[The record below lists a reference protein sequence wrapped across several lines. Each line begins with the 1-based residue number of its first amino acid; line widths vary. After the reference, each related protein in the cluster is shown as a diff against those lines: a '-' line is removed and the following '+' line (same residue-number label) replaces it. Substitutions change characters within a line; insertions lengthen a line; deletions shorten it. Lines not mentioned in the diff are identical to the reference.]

1 MSLIVF
7 ARFLDLAVQCI
18 SWNFYVMYVVFEYM
32 YMYSKYCICVCGTG
46 SRFHNSRAGQILI
59 TLKHWYSI
67 FPSYFADNIF
77 HDMCHCICHI
87 SCNFISF
94 SSTFPIYKTTVLFL
108 SVFTFFI
115 KFSIIIVWYFI
126 LYYISPLNHPFI
138 LLVCSFQCFSHNTF
152 TTMFNK
158 NFHYTINT
166 IYNNNFSF
174 VFFFKSF

>member
-1 MSLIVF
+1 MYKLE
-7 ARFLDLAVQCI
+7 LLCI
-18 SWNFYVMYVVFEYM
+18 CTLYTSICICK
-32 YMYSKYCICVCGTG
+32 YSICICKYCIFVCGTG

-59 TLKHWYSI
+59 TLKTLIQYVHFQVISLEI
-67 FPSYFADNIF
+67 FFITCSTAF
-77 HDMCHCICHI
+77 CHI
-87 SCNFISF
+87 SRNFISF

-126 LYYISPLNHPFI
+126 LYYISPLNNPFI

-166 IYNNNFSF
+166 IYNYNFSF

>member
-1 MSLIVF
+1 MYKLE
-7 ARFLDLAVQCI
+7 LLCI
-18 SWNFYVMYVVFEYM
+18 CTLYTSICICK
-32 YMYSKYCICVCGTG
+32 YSICVCGTG

-59 TLKHWYSI
+59 TLKHWYST
-67 FPSYFADNIF
+67 FPSYSISLEIF
-77 HDMCHCICHI
+77 FITCSTAFCHI
-87 SCNFISF
+87 SRNFISF

-126 LYYISPLNHPFI
+126 LCYISPLNNPFI
-138 LLVCSFQCFSHNTF
+138 LLFYSFQCFSHNTF

-166 IYNNNFSF
+166 IYNYNFSF